1 MLVLCLPKRTLE
13 RSQTNLLCGPRRSL
27 FKVAKAYQIVT
38 RLRRAVHTS
47 TEQQNSHDHDD
58 SESVPEKNEIVL
70 FYSQ

>member
-1 MLVLCLPKRTLE
+1 MLVLCLPKKTLE
-13 RSQTNLLCGPRRSL
+13 RSQTNLLCPRRSL
-27 FKVAKAYQIVT
+27 FEVAKAYQIVT

-47 TEQQNSHDHDD
+47 TEQQNNHDNDD